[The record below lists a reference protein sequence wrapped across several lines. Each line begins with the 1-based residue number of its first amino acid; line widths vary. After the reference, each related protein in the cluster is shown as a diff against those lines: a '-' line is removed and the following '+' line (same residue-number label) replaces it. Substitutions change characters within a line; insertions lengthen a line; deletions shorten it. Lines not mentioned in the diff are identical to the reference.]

1 MNSSVIDMLVIQ
13 LVGFGQLI
21 FFSFKQRLVKSD
33 TNLAEVEDKE
43 AGIQGSWADG
53 NRSICTVTAV
63 HAAVRL
69 HSLSFLS
76 HHRYTHLS

>member
-43 AGIQGSWADG
+43 AGIQGS
-53 NRSICTVTAV
+53 
-63 HAAVRL
+63 
-69 HSLSFLS
+69 
-76 HHRYTHLS
+76 